1 MTSSPKCQSAGVP
14 TCRSWLYTGRVV
26 ELCSL
31 TWSLASSEWVMC
43 RESTTLKISEKFLPV
58 VAGYRMVRRFRLSGP
73 VQWTKPWCRRHVA
86 KRPKMKNKT
95 MFHFLPCF
103 CRLTSCLLRKGHV
116 RASQFCRRC
125 IFPMDPQRRLWVH
138 IIYSQVFCP
147 WAIHSRSVSKH
158 IFAEEPPAYQAC
170 LQSLGA
176 RQQSREMPT
185 PPGSWQRFIFHDR
198 FASSSSCN
206 WPAESIY
213 SRHVRMLHAFT
224 KNVTLSLLLSSVWAL
239 VFQSQH
245 ILETLCSNRW
255 WQLTPKH
262 CRLHTF
268 LKSPSTMLCVE
279 QRNHS

>member
-1 MTSSPKCQSAGVP
+1 MFLSS
-14 TCRSWLYTGRVV
+14 
-26 ELCSL
+26 
-31 TWSLASSEWVMC
+31 
-43 RESTTLKISEKFLPV
+43 
-58 VAGYRMVRRFRLSGP
+58 
-73 VQWTKPWCRRHVA
+73 H
-86 KRPKMKNKT
+86 
-95 MFHFLPCF
+95 
-103 CRLTSCLLRKGHV
+103 SCLSRKGHV

-138 IIYSQVFCP
+138 IIYSQVFP
-147 WAIHSRSVSKH
+147 WAIPSRSVSKH
-158 IFAEEPPAYQAC
+158 IFAEPPAYQAC

-185 PPGSWQRFIFHDR
+185 PPGSWQMFIFHDR
-198 FASSSSCN
+198 FASSIKDCGKTPNSCN

-224 KNVTLSLLLSSVWAL
+224 KIVTPSLLLSSVWAL

-255 WQLTPKH
+255 WRLTPKH
-262 CRLHTF
+262 CRLHR